1 MAKLCYRMNKSYLFF
16 LVIGI
21 GFVIIASGLSKVFAT
36 DNSGDQIKKETDK
49 IGKIMTEKIKNDPEL
64 SDYSGHCYKTVDSLK
79 SCTDKIAEEM
89 QPLYDEAQKKL
100 ADNSD

>member
-1 MAKLCYRMNKSYLFF
+1 MNKCYLVS
-16 LVIGI
+16 LVMGI
-21 GFVIIASGLSKVFAT
+21 GFVIIASGLSKAFAT
-36 DNSGDQIKKETDK
+36 NNGEDQIKKETDK

>member
-1 MAKLCYRMNKSYLFF
+1 MEKTYLWY
-16 LVIGI
+16 LVMGI
-21 GFVIIASGLSKVFAT
+21 GFIIIASGLSKSFAT
-36 DNSGDQIKKETDK
+36 NNSEDQTKKDTDK
-49 IGKIMTEKIKNDPEL
+49 ISKIMTDKIKNDPEL

-100 ADNSD
+100 ADDSN

>member
-1 MAKLCYRMNKSYLFF
+1 M
-16 LVIGI
+16 
-21 GFVIIASGLSKVFAT
+21 T
-36 DNSGDQIKKETDK
+36 D
-49 IGKIMTEKIKNDPEL
+49 KIKNDPEL

>member
-1 MAKLCYRMNKSYLFF
+1 MEKSYLCF
-16 LVIGI
+16 LVMGI
-21 GFVIIASGLSKVFAT
+21 GFIIIASGLSKALAT
-36 DNSGDQIKKETDK
+36 NNGDDQIKKETDK
-49 IGKIMTEKIKNDPEL
+49 IGKIMTDKIKNDPEL

-79 SCTDKIAEEM
+79 TCTDKIAKEM